1 MYKVLG
7 ICAGALF
14 LAGCN
19 ATIQPTIAY
28 PQPRVVYS
36 PPIYAPL
43 PPRRPNCFLVER
55 RTPYGIR
62 VERVCR

>member
-7 ICAGALF
+7 ICAGALL

-19 ATIQPTIAY
+19 ATVQPIAY
-28 PQPRVVYS
+28 PQPRVIYS
-36 PPIYAPL
+36 PAPIYAPL
-43 PPRRPNCFLVER
+43 PPRRPYCYVVER

-62 VERVCR
+62 VDRVCR

>member
-19 ATIQPTIAY
+19 ATVHTVAY
-28 PQPRVVYS
+28 PQPRVFYS
-36 PPIYAPL
+36 PTPIYAPL
-43 PPRRPNCFLVER
+43 PPRRPHCYVVER

-62 VERVCR
+62 VDRVCR